1 VCVHGVSRENHSC
14 DSRSFR
20 PLRHCKFCCR
30 CATNVA
36 EPSVSG
42 RRWVIGARLMS
53 RTMFSRRPDSG
64 LGNIKRGFAAPT
76 RNIDWILMSAV
87 GALTIIGS
95 FAIYSATRMKLM
107 NRGVDPF
114 QTVQRQIVFVL
125 IAIVVMAVVMWID
138 YVQLRGNAEMFYA
151 ITLLLLILVFVAGS
165 VTGGARLSFDIGPI
179 AVQPSELAKATSL
192 LFLCGFLSEED
203 GDDLPYERFIQAL
216 FIIGIPVFLVGI
228 EPDLGSASVLVASA
242 MGVLLVAGAR
252 MRYILLIT
260 SIAIFSAVGGVVSGL
275 VKDYQLRRITG
286 FLNQNSDSASLQQL
300 ILQVRFAKR
309 AVSTG
314 GFFGKGYLSGP
325 LTNGSFIPV
334 QSTDFIFSAIGEQ
347 FGMLGGGAVLGLFAV
362 VLWRIY
368 RTAQLCQDRLGTL
381 LCAGVFTIILWQS
394 FQNIGMTMGITPV
407 SGVPLPFVSYGGSHT
422 VAFAIMIGLVQ
433 SVHMRRFR

>member
-1 VCVHGVSRENHSC
+1 
-14 DSRSFR
+14 
-20 PLRHCKFCCR
+20 
-30 CATNVA
+30 
-36 EPSVSG
+36 
-42 RRWVIGARLMS
+42 MS
-53 RTMFSRRPDSG
+53 RTLFTRRPDSG

-87 GALTIIGS
+87 AALTIIGT
-95 FAIYSATRMKLM
+95 FIIYSATRMKLM

-125 IAIVVMAVVMWID
+125 IAIVVMVVVMWID

-151 ITLLLLILVFVAGS
+151 ITLLLLVLVFVAGS

-203 GDDLPYERFIQAL
+203 GEDLAYERFIQAL
-216 FIIGIPVFLVGI
+216 FIIGVPVFLVGI

-252 MRYILLIT
+252 LRYIALIT
-260 SIAIFSAVGGVVSGL
+260 SIAVVSAVGGVVSGL

-314 GFFGKGYLSGP
+314 GFLGKGYLSGP

-334 QSTDFIFSAIGEQ
+334 QSTDFIFSAVGEQ
-347 FGMLGGGAVLGLFAV
+347 FGMVGGGIVLGLFGI

-381 LCAGVFTIILWQS
+381 LCAGVFTIILWQG

-422 VAFAIMIGLVQ
+422 VAFAIMIGMVQ

>member
-1 VCVHGVSRENHSC
+1 
-14 DSRSFR
+14 
-20 PLRHCKFCCR
+20 
-30 CATNVA
+30 
-36 EPSVSG
+36 
-42 RRWVIGARLMS
+42 MS
-53 RTMFSRRPDSG
+53 RTFFVRRPDSG

-76 RNIDWILMSAV
+76 RNIDWILMAAV
-87 GALTIIGS
+87 GALTIIGA
-95 FAIYSATRMKLM
+95 FMIYSATRMRLL

-114 QTVQRQIVFVL
+114 QVVQRQIVFVV
-125 IAIVVMAVVMWID
+125 IAIVVMVVVIWID
-138 YVQLRGNAEMFYA
+138 YVQLRSNAEMFYA
-151 ITLLLLILVFVAGS
+151 ITMLLLILVYVAGA
-165 VTGGARLSFDIGPI
+165 VKGGARLSFDVGPI
-179 AVQPSELAKATSL
+179 SIQPSELAKATSL
-192 LFLCGFLSEED
+192 LLLCGFLSEED
-203 GDDLPYERFIQAL
+203 GNDLPYERFIQAL

-228 EPDLGSASVLVASA
+228 EPDLGSASVLVAAA

-252 MRYILLIT
+252 MRYIVLIT
-260 SIAIFSAVGGVVSGL
+260 SIAVFSVISGVVSGI

-309 AVSTG
+309 AVATG

-325 LTNGSFIPV
+325 LTNGAFIPV
-334 QSTDFIFSAIGEQ
+334 QSTDFIFSAVGEQ
-347 FGMLGGGAVLGLFAV
+347 FGMVGGGIVLGLFAI
-362 VLWRIY
+362 VLWRVY

-381 LCAGVFTIILWQS
+381 LCAGVFTIILWQG

>member
-1 VCVHGVSRENHSC
+1 
-14 DSRSFR
+14 
-20 PLRHCKFCCR
+20 
-30 CATNVA
+30 
-36 EPSVSG
+36 
-42 RRWVIGARLMS
+42 MS
-53 RTMFSRRPDSG
+53 RTLFTRRPDSG

-95 FAIYSATRMKLM
+95 FIIYSATRMKLM
-107 NRGVDPF
+107 NRGVDPY
-114 QTVQRQIVFVL
+114 QVVQRQIVFVM
-125 IAIVVMAVVMWID
+125 IAIVAMVVIMWID

-151 ITLLLLILVFVAGS
+151 VTLLLLILVFVAGS
-165 VTGGARLSFDIGPI
+165 VKGGARLSFDIGPI

-203 GDDLPYERFIQAL
+203 GEDLAYERFIQAL

-252 MRYILLIT
+252 LRYIVLIT
-260 SIAIFSAVGGVVSGL
+260 SIAVFSAIGGVVSGL

-347 FGMLGGGAVLGLFAV
+347 FGMLGGGIVLGLFGV

-368 RTAQLCQDRLGTL
+368 RTAQFCQDRLGTL
-381 LCAGVFTIILWQS
+381 LCAGVFTIILWQA
-394 FQNIGMTMGITPV
+394 FQNLGMTMGITPV